1 MEKELTGILDRLIG
15 MLCAERGE
23 PVPALDDEQKP
34 DYFRALC
41 NVRPPAPV
49 TEEFLR
55 LQDEYLSARTRER
68 GIVDV
73 GKLAYDADGIALWRG
88 DITRLNA
95 DAIVNACNPALLGCF
110 RPLHGCIDNII
121 HSNAGVQ
128 VRLDCDAMMR
138 GGEEPNGRVRVTK
151 AYNLPCRYIFHT
163 VGPAVAGKV
172 TDSDRRD
179 LESCYVSCLDK
190 AAETGLRSLAFCC
203 ISTGVYGYPKADA
216 CRLAVSTVRR
226 KLRELSSPPRVIFDV
241 YLAEDYELYRQE
253 LFMADE
259 C

>member
-138 GGEEPNGRVRVTK
+138 GGEARHESVQPSGQV
-151 AYNLPCRYIFHT
+151 YLPHRRPRSRRKSDRL
-163 VGPAVAGKV
+163 GPARPRKLLRFLPGQGGGNGTTLPRVLLHIHRSIRISEGGRLPAGGKYGEKKAARAV
-172 TDSDRRD
+172 LPAAGNIRR
-179 LESCYVSCLDK
+179 VSCG
-190 AAETGLRSLAFCC
+190 GL
-203 ISTGVYGYPKADA
+203 
-216 CRLAVSTVRR
+216 
-226 KLRELSSPPRVIFDV
+226 
-241 YLAEDYELYRQE
+241 
-253 LFMADE
+253 
-259 C
+259 

>member
-73 GKLAYDADGIALWRG
+73 ASWRMTPTASRCG
-88 DITRLNA
+88 G
-95 DAIVNACNPALLGCF
+95 AI
-110 RPLHGCIDNII
+110 
-121 HSNAGVQ
+121 S
-128 VRLDCDAMMR
+128 R
-138 GGEEPNGRVRVTK
+138 G
-151 AYNLPCRYIFHT
+151 
-163 VGPAVAGKV
+163 
-172 TDSDRRD
+172 
-179 LESCYVSCLDK
+179 
-190 AAETGLRSLAFCC
+190 
-203 ISTGVYGYPKADA
+203 
-216 CRLAVSTVRR
+216 
-226 KLRELSSPPRVIFDV
+226 
-241 YLAEDYELYRQE
+241 
-253 LFMADE
+253 
-259 C
+259 